1 MSFYIY
7 IMASGRNGTLYV
19 GMTDDLPGRV
29 WQHKSKARPDSFTA
43 KYGCDLLVWY
53 EVHEERETAFRRE
66 RQIKEWRRPWKLSL
80 IEEMNPD
87 WADLNETLNC

>member
-1 MSFYIY
+1 M
-7 IMASGRNGTLYV
+7 
-19 GMTDDLPGRV
+19 
-29 WQHKSKARPDSFTA
+29 
-43 KYGCDLLVWY
+43 LVWY

-87 WADLNETLNC
+87 WADLNVTLNC